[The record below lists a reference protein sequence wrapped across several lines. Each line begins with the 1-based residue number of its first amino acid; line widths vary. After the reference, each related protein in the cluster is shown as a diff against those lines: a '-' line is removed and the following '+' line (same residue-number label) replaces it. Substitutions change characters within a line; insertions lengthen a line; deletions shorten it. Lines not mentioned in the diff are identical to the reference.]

1 VRKFIF
7 LLIYIA
13 TFTPLRAEPGKI
25 TANQAGYIVHML
37 NYLSN
42 DYKNAVENGKVK
54 SEDELKEMISFAG
67 NIDKEIKALEINT
80 SQKDT
85 LLGYSAK
92 IVELVNNHADQSKL
106 KDVSASAKRFLL
118 LNTGLK
124 TFPTNYPSISKGK
137 TIYTENCAKCHG
149 DKGNGEGEDGKLLD
163 PKPRNFLD
171 NEKMSGISPFAAFNT
186 VRYGIEGTGMK
197 AHNNLTDSEVWDVAF
212 YVLHLRHGQKTKT
225 APTLSLEQIATKSD
239 DELKTLVDGQSLSSI
254 RTYEPDSNN
263 EKAIDKAK
271 SLLAKAHDLCL
282 ASDLEGAD
290 KLVTLAY
297 LEGIEPYEFELKKT
311 NPELIPIIEKQIAK
325 IHETI
330 QNKEAAQTVRELKKL
345 DELLGKV
352 ESSVGGKDYKPLF
365 SAFMTLSILM
375 REGLEALLVIIIFM
389 NILSVTNLEQWKKYV
404 HLGWISAIGVGVLLW
419 MGLGEIIK
427 SSKLKMELL
436 EGSLTLTA
444 VLLLVYV
451 GFWLHKKS
459 SIEQWKEF
467 IQQKI
472 KSETGKASFWGIFSL
487 SFLVVFR
494 EIFESILFISTVDIQ
509 SRGEHRLYILLGCLI
524 AFALIIVL
532 YFIFTKV
539 SKNIPFKK
547 IINFSIAILS
557 VLAVTLIGKGIHSF
571 QEAGIINQSFLNFE
585 AIDLLGIFPTWQTLS
600 AQLAMI
606 VFLWFLYK
614 KLQTK

>member
-13 TFTPLRAEPGKI
+13 TFTPLKAEQSKI

-54 SEDELKEMISFAG
+54 SEDELKEMIGFAE
-67 NIDKEIKALEINT
+67 NIDKEIKALKINT

-106 KDVSASAKRFLL
+106 KEVSASAKRFLL

-124 TFPTNYPSISKGK
+124 TYPTNYPSISKGR
-137 TIYTENCAKCHG
+137 TIYIGNCAKCHG

-239 DELKTLVDGQSLSSI
+239 DELKTLVDGQSLSAI
-254 RTYEPDSNN
+254 RTYEPDSSN

-311 NPELIPIIEKQIAK
+311 NPELIPVIEKQIAK

-436 EGSLTLTA
+436 EGSLTITA
-444 VLLLVYV
+444 VFLLVYV

-524 AFALIIVL
+524 AFALIIAL

-600 AQLAMI
+600 AQIAMI
-606 VFLWFLYK
+606 IFLWFLYK

>member
-13 TFTPLRAEPGKI
+13 TSAPLSAEPGKI

-444 VLLLVYV
+444 VFLLVYV

>member
-13 TFTPLRAEPGKI
+13 TFTPLKAEQGKI

-54 SEDELKEMISFAG
+54 SEDELKEMIGFAE
-67 NIDKEIKALEINT
+67 NIDKEIKALKINT

-106 KDVSASAKRFLL
+106 KEVSASAKRFLL

-124 TFPTNYPSISKGK
+124 TYPTNYPSISKGR
-137 TIYTENCAKCHG
+137 TIYIGNCAKCHG

-239 DELKTLVDGQSLSSI
+239 DELKTLVDGQSLSAI
-254 RTYEPDSNN
+254 RTYEPDSSN

-311 NPELIPIIEKQIAK
+311 NPELIPVIEKQIAK

-436 EGSLTLTA
+436 EGSLTITA
-444 VLLLVYV
+444 VFLLVYV

-600 AQLAMI
+600 AQIAMI
-606 VFLWFLYK
+606 IFLWFLYK

>member
-13 TFTPLRAEPGKI
+13 TFTPLKAEPGKI

-54 SEDELKEMISFAG
+54 SEDELKEMIGFAG
-67 NIDKEIKALEINT
+67 NIDKEIKALKINT

-85 LLGYSAK
+85 LLGFSAK
-92 IVELVNNHADQSKL
+92 IVELVNNHEDQSKL

-239 DELKTLVDGQSLSSI
+239 DELKTLVDGQSLSAI
-254 RTYEPDSNN
+254 RTYEPDSSN

-311 NPELIPIIEKQIAK
+311 NPELIPVIEKQIAK

-345 DELLGKV
+345 DELLVKV

-444 VLLLVYV
+444 VFLLVYV

-547 IINFSIAILS
+547 IISFSIAILS
-557 VLAVTLIGKGIHSF
+557 VLAVTLVGKGIHSF

>member
-444 VLLLVYV
+444 VFLLVYV

>member
-1 VRKFIF
+1 MRKFIF

-13 TFTPLRAEPGKI
+13 TFTPLKAEQSKI

-54 SEDELKEMISFAG
+54 SEDELKEMIGFAE
-67 NIDKEIKALEINT
+67 NIDKEIKALKINT

-106 KDVSASAKRFLL
+106 KEVSASAKRFLL

-124 TFPTNYPSISKGK
+124 TYPTNYPSISKGR
-137 TIYTENCAKCHG
+137 TIYIGNCAKCHG

-239 DELKTLVDGQSLSSI
+239 DELKTLVDGQSLSAI
-254 RTYEPDSNN
+254 RTYEPDSSN

-311 NPELIPIIEKQIAK
+311 NPELIPVIEKQIAK

-436 EGSLTLTA
+436 EGSLTITA
-444 VLLLVYV
+444 VFLLVYV

-524 AFALIIVL
+524 AFALIIAL

-600 AQLAMI
+600 AQIAMI
-606 VFLWFLYK
+606 IFLWFLYK

>member
-444 VLLLVYV
+444 VFLLVYV

-571 QEAGIINQSFLNFE
+571 QEAGIINQTFLNFE
-585 AIDLLGIFPTWQTLS
+585 AIDLLGSSQHGKPFRHNWQ
-600 AQLAMI
+600 
-606 VFLWFLYK
+606 
-614 KLQTK
+614 

>member
-1 VRKFIF
+1 MRKFIF

-13 TFTPLRAEPGKI
+13 TFTPLKAEQGKI

-54 SEDELKEMISFAG
+54 SEDELKEMIGFAE
-67 NIDKEIKALEINT
+67 NIDKEIKALKINT

-106 KDVSASAKRFLL
+106 KEVSASAKRFLL

-124 TFPTNYPSISKGK
+124 TYPTNYPSISKGR
-137 TIYTENCAKCHG
+137 TIYIGNCAKCHG

-239 DELKTLVDGQSLSSI
+239 DELKTLVDGQSLSAI
-254 RTYEPDSNN
+254 RTYEPDSSN

-311 NPELIPIIEKQIAK
+311 NPELIPVIEKQIAK

-436 EGSLTLTA
+436 EGSLTITA
-444 VLLLVYV
+444 VFLLVYV

-524 AFALIIVL
+524 AFALIIAL

-600 AQLAMI
+600 AQIAMI
-606 VFLWFLYK
+606 IFLWFLYK

>member
-1 VRKFIF
+1 MFVAS
-7 LLIYIA
+7 YI
-13 TFTPLRAEPGKI
+13 
-25 TANQAGYIVHML
+25 Q
-37 NYLSN
+37 
-42 DYKNAVENGKVK
+42 
-54 SEDELKEMISFAG
+54 
-67 NIDKEIKALEINT
+67 
-80 SQKDT
+80 
-85 LLGYSAK
+85 
-92 IVELVNNHADQSKL
+92 
-106 KDVSASAKRFLL
+106 
-118 LNTGLK
+118 
-124 TFPTNYPSISKGK
+124 
-137 TIYTENCAKCHG
+137 
-149 DKGNGEGEDGKLLD
+149 
-163 PKPRNFLD
+163 
-171 NEKMSGISPFAAFNT
+171 
-186 VRYGIEGTGMK
+186 
-197 AHNNLTDSEVWDVAF
+197 
-212 YVLHLRHGQKTKT
+212 T

-444 VLLLVYV
+444 VFLLVYV

-539 SKNIPFKK
+539 SNNIPFKR
-547 IINFSIAILS
+547 IVSFSIAILS

>member
-1 VRKFIF
+1 MRKFIF

-13 TFTPLRAEPGKI
+13 TFTPLKAEQGKI

-54 SEDELKEMISFAG
+54 SEDELKEMIGFAE
-67 NIDKEIKALEINT
+67 NIDKEIKALKINT

-106 KDVSASAKRFLL
+106 KEVSASAKRFLL

-124 TFPTNYPSISKGK
+124 TYPTNYPSISKGR
-137 TIYTENCAKCHG
+137 TIYIGNCAKCHG

-239 DELKTLVDGQSLSSI
+239 DELKTLVDGQSLSAI
-254 RTYEPDSNN
+254 RTYEPDSSN

-311 NPELIPIIEKQIAK
+311 NPELIPVIEKQIAK

-436 EGSLTLTA
+436 EGSLTITA
-444 VLLLVYV
+444 VFLLVYV

-600 AQLAMI
+600 AQIAMI
-606 VFLWFLYK
+606 IFLWFLYK

>member
-1 VRKFIF
+1 
-7 LLIYIA
+7 
-13 TFTPLRAEPGKI
+13 
-25 TANQAGYIVHML
+25 
-37 NYLSN
+37 
-42 DYKNAVENGKVK
+42 
-54 SEDELKEMISFAG
+54 
-67 NIDKEIKALEINT
+67 
-80 SQKDT
+80 
-85 LLGYSAK
+85 
-92 IVELVNNHADQSKL
+92 
-106 KDVSASAKRFLL
+106 
-118 LNTGLK
+118 
-124 TFPTNYPSISKGK
+124 
-137 TIYTENCAKCHG
+137 
-149 DKGNGEGEDGKLLD
+149 
-163 PKPRNFLD
+163 
-171 NEKMSGISPFAAFNT
+171 
-186 VRYGIEGTGMK
+186 
-197 AHNNLTDSEVWDVAF
+197 
-212 YVLHLRHGQKTKT
+212 
-225 APTLSLEQIATKSD
+225 
-239 DELKTLVDGQSLSSI
+239 
-254 RTYEPDSNN
+254 
-263 EKAIDKAK
+263 
-271 SLLAKAHDLCL
+271 
-282 ASDLEGAD
+282 
-290 KLVTLAY
+290 
-297 LEGIEPYEFELKKT
+297 
-311 NPELIPIIEKQIAK
+311 
-325 IHETI
+325 
-330 QNKEAAQTVRELKKL
+330 
-345 DELLGKV
+345 
-352 ESSVGGKDYKPLF
+352 
-365 SAFMTLSILM
+365 
-375 REGLEALLVIIIFM
+375 LVIIIFM

-444 VLLLVYV
+444 VFLLVYV

>member
-1 VRKFIF
+1 MRKFIF

-13 TFTPLRAEPGKI
+13 TFTPLKAEQGKI

-54 SEDELKEMISFAG
+54 SEDELKEMIGFAE
-67 NIDKEIKALEINT
+67 NIDKEIKALKINT

-106 KDVSASAKRFLL
+106 KEVSASAKRFLL

-124 TFPTNYPSISKGK
+124 TFPTNYPSISKGR
-137 TIYTENCAKCHG
+137 TIYIGNCAKCHG

-239 DELKTLVDGQSLSSI
+239 EELKTLVDGQSLSAI
-254 RTYEPDSNN
+254 RTYEPDSSN

-311 NPELIPIIEKQIAK
+311 NPELIPVIEKQIAK

-444 VLLLVYV
+444 VFLLVYV

>member
-7 LLIYIA
+7 VLIYIA
-13 TFTPLRAEPGKI
+13 TFIPLRAEPSKI

-171 NEKMSGISPFAAFNT
+171 NEKMTGISPFAAFNT

-239 DELKTLVDGQSLSSI
+239 DELKTLVDVQSLSSI

-444 VLLLVYV
+444 VFLLVYV

>member
-1 VRKFIF
+1 MRKFIF

-13 TFTPLRAEPGKI
+13 TFTPLKAEQGKI

-54 SEDELKEMISFAG
+54 SEDELKEMIGFAE
-67 NIDKEIKALEINT
+67 NIDKEIKALKINT

-106 KDVSASAKRFLL
+106 KEVSASAKRFLL

-124 TFPTNYPSISKGK
+124 TFPTNYPSISKGR
-137 TIYTENCAKCHG
+137 TIYIGNCAKCHG

-239 DELKTLVDGQSLSSI
+239 EELKTLVDGQSLSAI
-254 RTYEPDSNN
+254 RTYEPDSSN

-311 NPELIPIIEKQIAK
+311 NPELIPVIEKQIAK

-436 EGSLTLTA
+436 EGSLTITA
-444 VLLLVYV
+444 VFLLVYV

-600 AQLAMI
+600 AQIAMI
-606 VFLWFLYK
+606 IFLWFLYK

>member
-1 VRKFIF
+1 VRKLTF
-7 LLIYIA
+7 LLIYIVS
-13 TFTPLRAEPGKI
+13 LGSLSAEPDKI

-54 SEDELKEMISFAG
+54 SEDELKEMIGFAG
-67 NIDKEIKALEINT
+67 NIYKEIDDLKINT
-80 SQKDT
+80 AQKDT
-85 LLGYSAK
+85 LLGYSK
-92 IVELVNNHADQSKL
+92 TIVDLVNRHEDQSKL
-106 KDVSASAKRFLL
+106 KETSAAAKRFLL

-124 TFPTNYPSISKGK
+124 TYPSNYPSISKGK

-149 DKGNGEGEDGKLLD
+149 NKGSGDGEDGKLLD

-171 NEKMSGISPFAAFNT
+171 NERMRGLSPFAVFNT
-186 VRYGIEGTGMK
+186 IRYGIEGTGMK
-197 AHNNLTDSEVWDVAF
+197 SHNNLSDAEVWNVAF
-212 YVLHLRHGQKTKT
+212 FVLSLRHGERTKT
-225 APTLSLEQIATKSD
+225 APSLSLEQIATKSD
-239 DELKTLVDGQSLSSI
+239 DELKSIVDTNVLSAL
-254 RTYEPDSNN
+254 RTYEPDSSN

-271 SLLAKAHDLCL
+271 SLLAKAHELCL

-311 NPELIPIIEKQIAK
+311 NPELIPVIEKQIAR

-330 QNKEAAQTVRELKKL
+330 QNKEAAKTVLELKKL
-345 DELLGKV
+345 DELLVKV
-352 ESSVGGKDYKPLF
+352 EASVGGKDYKPLF

-419 MGLGEIIK
+419 MILGEIIK

-444 VLLLVYV
+444 VFLLVYV

-509 SRGEHRLYILLGCLI
+509 SRGEHRIYILLGCLI
-524 AFALIIVL
+524 AFALIIIL

-557 VLAVTLIGKGIHSF
+557 VLAVTLVGKGIHSF
-571 QEAGIINQSFLNFE
+571 QEAGLVNQTFLNFE
-585 AIDLLGIFPTWQTLS
+585 AVDLLGIFPTWQTLS

>member
-13 TFTPLRAEPGKI
+13 TSAPLSAEPGKI

-42 DYKNAVENGKVK
+42 DYINAVENGKVK
-54 SEDELKEMISFAG
+54 SEDELKEMIGFAG

-80 SQKDT
+80 VQKDT
-85 LLGYSAK
+85 LLSYSGK
-92 IVELVNNHADQSKL
+92 MVELVNMHEDQSKI
-106 KDVSASAKRFLL
+106 KAVSAAAKRFLL

-124 TFPTNYPSISKGK
+124 TFPSNYPSISKGK
-137 TIYTENCAKCHG
+137 TIYTENCSKCHG
-149 DKGNGEGEDGKLLD
+149 DNGNGGGKDGALLD

-171 NEKMSGISPFAAFNT
+171 NDKMKGLSPFAVFNT

-197 AHNNLTDSEVWDVAF
+197 AHNNLSDNEVWDVSF
-212 YVLHLRHGQKTKT
+212 FVLNLRHGQRSTI
-225 APTLSLEQIATKSD
+225 APTLSLEEVATKSD
-239 DELKTLVDGQSLSSI
+239 DELKVLVDSSMLSTI
-254 RTYEPDSNN
+254 RTYEPDSNA

-271 SLLAKAHDLCL
+271 ALLAKARELCL
-282 ASDLEGAD
+282 SSDLPGAD

-330 QNKEAAQTVRELKKL
+330 QNKESAQTIAELKKL
-345 DELLGKV
+345 DELLAKV
-352 ESSVGGKDYKPLF
+352 ETSVGGKDYKPLF

-404 HLGWISAIGVGVLLW
+404 HVGWISALGVGGLLW
-419 MGLGEIIK
+419 ILLGEIIK

-436 EGSLTLTA
+436 EGSLTITA
-444 VLLLVYV
+444 VFLLVYV

-459 SIEQWKEF
+459 SIEQWKVF

-509 SRGEHRLYILLGCLI
+509 SRGEHRMYILLGCLI
-524 AFALIIVL
+524 AFALIVAL

-547 IINFSIAILS
+547 IINLSIAVLS
-557 VLAVTLIGKGIHSF
+557 ILAVTLVGKGIHSF
-571 QEAGIINQSFLNFE
+571 QEAGVINQTFLNFE

-600 AQLAMI
+600 AQVLMI
-606 VFLWFLYK
+606 GFLWFLYK
-614 KLQTK
+614 SLQTK

>member
-1 VRKFIF
+1 MRKFIF

>member
-1 VRKFIF
+1 MRKFIF

-444 VLLLVYV
+444 VFLLVYV

-600 AQLAMI
+600 AQIAMI
-606 VFLWFLYK
+606 IFLWFLYK

>member
-54 SEDELKEMISFAG
+54 SEDELKEMIGFAG
-67 NIDKEIKALEINT
+67 NIDKEIKALKINT

-85 LLGYSAK
+85 LLGFSAK
-92 IVELVNNHADQSKL
+92 IVELVNNHEDQSKL

-239 DELKTLVDGQSLSSI
+239 DELKTLVDGQSLSAI
-254 RTYEPDSNN
+254 RTYEPDSSN

-311 NPELIPIIEKQIAK
+311 NPELIPVIEKQIAK

-345 DELLGKV
+345 DELLVKV

-444 VLLLVYV
+444 VFLLVYV

-547 IINFSIAILS
+547 IISFSIAILS
-557 VLAVTLIGKGIHSF
+557 VLAVTLVGKGIHSF

>member
-1 VRKFIF
+1 MRKFIF
-7 LLIYIA
+7 VLIYIA
-13 TFTPLRAEPGKI
+13 TFIPLRAEPSKI

-54 SEDELKEMISFAG
+54 SEDELKEMIGFAG
-67 NIDKEIKALEINT
+67 NIDKEIKALKINT

-85 LLGYSAK
+85 LLGFSAK

-106 KDVSASAKRFLL
+106 KEVSASAKRFLL

-124 TFPTNYPSISKGK
+124 TFPTNYPSISKGR
-137 TIYTENCAKCHG
+137 TIYIGNCAKCHG

-212 YVLHLRHGQKTKT
+212 YVLHLRHGQKTNT

-239 DELKTLVDGQSLSSI
+239 DELKTLIDVQSLSAI
-254 RTYEPDSNN
+254 RTYEPDSSN

-271 SLLAKAHDLCL
+271 LLLAKAHDLCL

-311 NPELIPIIEKQIAK
+311 NPELIPIMEKQIAK

-352 ESSVGGKDYKPLF
+352 ESSVEGKDYKPLF

-436 EGSLTLTA
+436 EGALTLTA
-444 VLLLVYV
+444 VFLLVYV

-524 AFALIIVL
+524 AFSFIIVL

-547 IINFSIAILS
+547 IISFSIAVLS
-557 VLAVTLIGKGIHSF
+557 VLAVTLVGKGIHSF
-571 QEAGIINQSFLNFE
+571 QEAGIVNQTFINFE
-585 AIDLLGIFPTWQTLS
+585 AVDLLGIFPTWQTLS

-606 VFLWFLYK
+606 AFLWFLYK

>member
-1 VRKFIF
+1 MRKFIF

-444 VLLLVYV
+444 VFLLVYV

>member
-1 VRKFIF
+1 MRKFIF

-13 TFTPLRAEPGKI
+13 TFTPLKAEQGKI

-54 SEDELKEMISFAG
+54 SEDELKEMIGFAE
-67 NIDKEIKALEINT
+67 NIDKEIKALKINT

-106 KDVSASAKRFLL
+106 KEVSASAKRFLL

-124 TFPTNYPSISKGK
+124 TFPTNYPSISKGR
-137 TIYTENCAKCHG
+137 TIYIGNCAKCHG

-239 DELKTLVDGQSLSSI
+239 DELKTLVDGQSLSAI
-254 RTYEPDSNN
+254 RTYEPDSSN

-311 NPELIPIIEKQIAK
+311 NPELIPVIEKQIAK

-436 EGSLTLTA
+436 EGSLTITA
-444 VLLLVYV
+444 VFLLVYV

-524 AFALIIVL
+524 AFALIIAL

-600 AQLAMI
+600 AQIAMI
-606 VFLWFLYK
+606 IFLWFLYK

>member
-1 VRKFIF
+1 MRKFIF
-7 LLIYIA
+7 LLIYIVS
-13 TFTPLRAEPGKI
+13 FIPLRAEPSKI

-67 NIDKEIKALEINT
+67 NIDKEVKALEINT

-85 LLGYSAK
+85 LLGYTAK
-92 IVELVNNHADQSKL
+92 IVELVNNHEDQSKL
-106 KDVSASAKRFLL
+106 KEVSASAKRFLL

-124 TFPTNYPSISKGK
+124 TYPTNYPSISKGR
-137 TIYTENCAKCHG
+137 TIYIGNCAKCHG

-197 AHNNLTDSEVWDVAF
+197 AHNNLTDAEVWDVAF
-212 YVLHLRHGQKTKT
+212 YVLHLRHGQKTKS

-239 DELKTLVDGQSLSSI
+239 DELKTLVDGQSLSAI
-254 RTYEPDSNN
+254 RTYEPDSSN

-282 ASDLEGAD
+282 SSDLEGAD

-311 NPELIPIIEKQIAK
+311 NPELIPVIEMQIAK

-352 ESSVGGKDYKPLF
+352 ESAVGGKDYKPLF

-436 EGSLTLTA
+436 EGSLTITA
-444 VLLLVYV
+444 VFLLVYV

-547 IINFSIAILS
+547 IISFSIAILS
-557 VLAVTLIGKGIHSF
+557 VLAVTLVGKGIHSF
-571 QEAGIINQSFLNFE
+571 Q
-585 AIDLLGIFPTWQTLS
+585 
-600 AQLAMI
+600 
-606 VFLWFLYK
+606 
-614 KLQTK
+614 

>member
-1 VRKFIF
+1 
-7 LLIYIA
+7 
-13 TFTPLRAEPGKI
+13 
-25 TANQAGYIVHML
+25 ML

-54 SEDELKEMISFAG
+54 SEDELKEMIGFAG
-67 NIDKEIKALEINT
+67 NIDKEIKALKINT

-85 LLGYSAK
+85 LLGFSAK
-92 IVELVNNHADQSKL
+92 IVELVNNHEDQSKL

-239 DELKTLVDGQSLSSI
+239 DELKTLVDGQSLSAI
-254 RTYEPDSNN
+254 RTYEPDSSN

-311 NPELIPIIEKQIAK
+311 NPELIPVIEKQIAK

-345 DELLGKV
+345 DELLVKV

-444 VLLLVYV
+444 VFLLVYV

-547 IINFSIAILS
+547 IISFSIAILS
-557 VLAVTLIGKGIHSF
+557 VLAVTLVGKGIHSF

>member
-444 VLLLVYV
+444 VFLLVYV

-557 VLAVTLIGKGIHSF
+557 VLAVTLIGKG
-571 QEAGIINQSFLNFE
+571 N
-585 AIDLLGIFPTWQTLS
+585 TLIPRS
-600 AQLAMI
+600 
-606 VFLWFLYK
+606 WNY
-614 KLQTK
+614 

>member
-1 VRKFIF
+1 MRKFIF

-13 TFTPLRAEPGKI
+13 TFTPLKAEQSKI

-54 SEDELKEMISFAG
+54 SEDELKEMIGFAE
-67 NIDKEIKALEINT
+67 NIDKEIKALKINT

-106 KDVSASAKRFLL
+106 KEVSASAKRFLL

-124 TFPTNYPSISKGK
+124 TYPTNYPSISKGR
-137 TIYTENCAKCHG
+137 TIYIGNCAKCHG

-239 DELKTLVDGQSLSSI
+239 DELKTLVDGQSLSAI
-254 RTYEPDSNN
+254 RTYEPDSSN

-311 NPELIPIIEKQIAK
+311 NPELIPVIEKQIAK

-436 EGSLTLTA
+436 EGSLTITA
-444 VLLLVYV
+444 VFLLVYV

-600 AQLAMI
+600 AQIAMI
-606 VFLWFLYK
+606 IFLWFLYK

>member
-1 VRKFIF
+1 VRKLTF
-7 LLIYIA
+7 LLIYIVS
-13 TFTPLRAEPGKI
+13 LGSLSAEPDKI

-54 SEDELKEMISFAG
+54 SEDELKEMIGFAG
-67 NIDKEIKALEINT
+67 NIYKEIDDLKINT
-80 SQKDT
+80 AQKDT
-85 LLGYSAK
+85 LLGYSK
-92 IVELVNNHADQSKL
+92 TIVDLVNRHEDQSKL
-106 KDVSASAKRFLL
+106 KETSAAAKRFLL

-124 TFPTNYPSISKGK
+124 TYPSNYPSISKGK

-149 DKGNGEGEDGKLLD
+149 NKGSGDGEDGKLLD

-171 NEKMSGISPFAAFNT
+171 NERMRGLSPFAVFNT
-186 VRYGIEGTGMK
+186 IRYGIEGTGMK
-197 AHNNLTDSEVWDVAF
+197 SHNNLSDAEVWNVAF
-212 YVLHLRHGQKTKT
+212 FVLSLRHGERTKT
-225 APTLSLEQIATKSD
+225 APSLSLEQIATKSD
-239 DELKTLVDGQSLSSI
+239 DELKSIVDTNVLSAL
-254 RTYEPDSNN
+254 RTYEADSSN

-271 SLLAKAHDLCL
+271 SLLAKAHELCL

-311 NPELIPIIEKQIAK
+311 NPELIPVIEKQIAR

-330 QNKEAAQTVRELKKL
+330 QNKEAAKTVLELKKL
-345 DELLGKV
+345 DELLVKV
-352 ESSVGGKDYKPLF
+352 EASVGGKDYKPLF

-419 MGLGEIIK
+419 MILGEIIK

-444 VLLLVYV
+444 VFLLVYV

-509 SRGEHRLYILLGCLI
+509 SRGEHRIYILLGCLI
-524 AFALIIVL
+524 AFALIIIL

-557 VLAVTLIGKGIHSF
+557 VLAVTLVGKGIHSF
-571 QEAGIINQSFLNFE
+571 QEAGLVNQTFLNFE
-585 AIDLLGIFPTWQTLS
+585 AVDLLGIFPTWQTLS

>member
-13 TFTPLRAEPGKI
+13 TFTPLKAEQSKI

-54 SEDELKEMISFAG
+54 SEDELKEMIGFAE
-67 NIDKEIKALEINT
+67 NIDKEIKALKINT

-106 KDVSASAKRFLL
+106 KEVSASAKRFLL

-124 TFPTNYPSISKGK
+124 TYPTNYPSISKGR
-137 TIYTENCAKCHG
+137 TIYIGNCAKCHG

-239 DELKTLVDGQSLSSI
+239 DELKTLVDGQSLSAI
-254 RTYEPDSNN
+254 RTYEPDSSN

-311 NPELIPIIEKQIAK
+311 NPELIPVIEKQIAK

-436 EGSLTLTA
+436 EGSLTITA
-444 VLLLVYV
+444 VFLLVYV

-600 AQLAMI
+600 AQIAMI
-606 VFLWFLYK
+606 IFLWFLYK

>member
-1 VRKFIF
+1 MRKFIF

-92 IVELVNNHADQSKL
+92 IVELVNNHEDQSKL

-149 DKGNGEGEDGKLLD
+149 EKGNGEGVDGKLLD

-171 NEKMSGISPFAAFNT
+171 NEKMTGISPFAAFNT

-239 DELKTLVDGQSLSSI
+239 DELKTLVDGQSLSAI
-254 RTYEPDSNN
+254 RTYEPDSSN

-419 MGLGEIIK
+419 MILGEIIK

-444 VLLLVYV
+444 VFLLVYV

-547 IINFSIAILS
+547 IISFSIAILS
-557 VLAVTLIGKGIHSF
+557 VLAVTLVGKGIHSF
-571 QEAGIINQSFLNFE
+571 QEAGIVNQTFLNFE